1 MYFILVLSWGIE
13 GEDADKIL
21 SRQVCEN
28 VKRCLDEWKNKI
40 IDLEFEGKPS
50 GLTRFCLQAKK
61 ASLLITR
68 ASSPRPLPTTPG
80 GTSRFSLRPGIV
92 SPPCL
97 RAGGKTEYNK
107 LLAVFFHSKH
117 YQALMPLPDE

>member
-1 MYFILVLSWGIE
+1 MLSWGIE

-21 SRQVCEN
+21 SRQVFEN

-50 GLTRFCLQAKK
+50 GLKRLCLQAKM

-68 ASSPRPLPTTPG
+68 SSSPRPLPTTPG
-80 GTSRFSLRPGIV
+80 LRSGFWEV
-92 SPPCL
+92 
-97 RAGGKTEYNK
+97 R
-107 LLAVFFHSKH
+107 
-117 YQALMPLPDE
+117 

>member
-1 MYFILVLSWGIE
+1 MATSVGVLSWGIE

-50 GLTRFCLQAKK
+50 GLKRLCLQAKM

-68 ASSPRPLPTTPG
+68 SSSPRPLPTTPG
-80 GTSRFSLRPGIV
+80 GTSRSSLRPGVV

-97 RAGGKTEYNK
+97 RAGGKG
-107 LLAVFFHSKH
+107 
-117 YQALMPLPDE
+117 QIQ